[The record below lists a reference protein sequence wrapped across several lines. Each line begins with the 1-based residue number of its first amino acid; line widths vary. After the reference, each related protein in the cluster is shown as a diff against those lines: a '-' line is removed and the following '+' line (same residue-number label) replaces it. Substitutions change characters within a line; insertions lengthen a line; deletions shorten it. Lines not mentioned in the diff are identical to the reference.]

1 VTTSRVFIACVL
13 TLGLIATGCGSG
25 SGAAS
30 ASPSAALEPAAPWAQ
45 PESCVTAVYERMTQ
59 AQRVGQ
65 LFLLGMPPSGVPGVP
80 GTEVRNAIRAHH
92 FGSVLFVGDS
102 TAGVAE
108 IRAQTSAVQSYGT
121 AAATAGTRFF
131 VATNAEG
138 GQIQQLAG
146 PGFTAI
152 PSAVAQGQLST
163 SALERD
169 AASWGRELRS
179 AGVNLDLAPVM
190 DVVPAGTAAQNAPIG
205 MLQREYGDNPGTV
218 ASHGVAFIRG
228 MRAAG
233 VATSAKHFPG
243 LGRVR
248 GNTDFTSDVVDTV
261 TTAHDPY
268 LTTFQSAIEAGVPFV
283 MVALATYTRID
294 RHHLAAFS
302 ARVIDGVLHKQL
314 GFGGVVVSDDLGGAA
329 AVAGVS
335 PASRAV
341 DFLAAGGDLI
351 TSQTVQAAIEMDNAV
366 LRKAAADAA
375 FRTEVSDAVIKI
387 LAVKAEYGLLSC

>member
-13 TLGLIATGCGSG
+13 ALGLIATGCGSG

-30 ASPSAALEPAAPWAQ
+30 ASPSAALEPAAPSAE

-65 LFLLGMPPSGVPGVP
+65 LFLVGIPAAGDPGA
-80 GTEVRNAIRAHH
+80 EVRDAVRVHH
-92 FGSVLFVGDS
+92 LGSVLFVGDS
-102 TAGVAE
+102 SAGVAA
-108 IRAQTSAVQSYGT
+108 IREQTRSVQALAT
-121 AAATAGTRFF
+121 TTATAGARFL
-131 VATNAEG
+131 VAANQEG
-138 GQIQQLAG
+138 GQIQQLRG
-146 PGFTAI
+146 PGFASI
-152 PSAVAQGQLST
+152 PSAVAQGRMPPST
-163 SALERD
+163 LKSA
-169 AASWGRELRS
+169 AATWGRELRS

-228 MRAAG
+228 MQAAA
-233 VATSAKHFPG
+233 VATTAKHFPG

-268 LTTFQSAIEAGVPFV
+268 LTTFQAAIEAGAPLV

-294 RHHLAAFS
+294 PSHIAAFS
-302 ARVIDGVLHKQL
+302 ARIIDGLLRKQL
-314 GFGGVVVSDDLGGAA
+314 GFGGVVVSDDLGAAA

-335 PASRAV
+335 PAARAI

-351 TSQTVQAAIEMDNAV
+351 TSAAVEAAVEMDNAV
-366 LRKAAADAA
+366 LRKAAGDAA
-375 FRTEVSDAVIKI
+375 FRSEVSDAVMKI